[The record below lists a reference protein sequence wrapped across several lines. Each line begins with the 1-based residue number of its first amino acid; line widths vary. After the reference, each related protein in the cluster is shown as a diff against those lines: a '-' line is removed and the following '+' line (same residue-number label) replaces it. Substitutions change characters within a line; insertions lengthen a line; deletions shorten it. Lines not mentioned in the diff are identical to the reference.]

1 MRLSSQKVGLVT
13 QSNPETPLKPVVKT
27 FYSAKHGRYT
37 EMQDINLANKK
48 TADKLE
54 STVKP
59 TDYNIDLERFYK
71 NAILP

>member
-1 MRLSSQKVGLVT
+1 
-13 QSNPETPLKPVVKT
+13 VVKT